1 MFSSFQAV
9 ARQCRCF
16 NLYPLRGTKKRRFN
30 CSSNV
35 ADKET
40 SFLFTPSD
48 PPDALLLEVDNPPP
62 DSVYSLFIMYN
73 GVNKNERLEQ
83 KGH

>member
-1 MFSSFQAV
+1 
-9 ARQCRCF
+9 
-16 NLYPLRGTKKRRFN
+16 
-30 CSSNV
+30 
-35 ADKET
+35 
-40 SFLFTPSD
+40 
-48 PPDALLLEVDNPPP
+48 VDNPPP